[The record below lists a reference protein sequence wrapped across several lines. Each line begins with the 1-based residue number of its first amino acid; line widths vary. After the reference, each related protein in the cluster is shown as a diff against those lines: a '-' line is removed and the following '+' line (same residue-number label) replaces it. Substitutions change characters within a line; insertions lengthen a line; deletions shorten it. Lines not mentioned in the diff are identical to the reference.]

1 MRIISSRFILFG
13 ICLLGITLS
22 SIAHKGATGIIKQR
36 MDVMSE
42 MGDAMKL
49 IGDMVKGKTAYDLDT
64 IRQAVSQL
72 SEHAPGII
80 EQFPDTQESQ
90 NFNMSEALPK
100 IWESKP
106 EFDEMAR
113 QLEIRISEL
122 QMVINVEL
130 NKPELRKAFVK
141 TVKACSTCHDDYR
154 KPKE

>member
-1 MRIISSRFILFG
+1 MRKTPIRIIFVGL
-13 ICLLGITLS
+13 CLLGVTLN

-49 IGDMVKGKTAYDLDT
+49 IGDMVKGKAAYDLDA

-72 SEHAPGII
+72 SEHAPDIV
-80 EQFPDTQESQ
+80 EQFPDTPESK

-106 EFDEMAR
+106 EFEKMAK
-113 QLEIRISEL
+113 QLEIRLSEL
-122 QMVINVEL
+122 QVITDGAL